1 MPLARPHATAFS
13 RRARRHAMNTKRAHR
28 SRARTTPPRARR
40 ARDTRATTRESIAA
54 KVTSAARG
62 SIGNPR
68 PRSRARRV
76 RRASNARRTRAR
88 IRVRSFAPPCRS
100 SFRKS
105 RTSRRRTG
113 VDRGGEREAGGRHAR
128 DARGVVTQWLHIYQQ
143 TPLIKKVLRQHCCPA
158 QKSVF
163 ESVLTTSARTAASPA
178 AMTSPWYEP
187 ASSAAGSAVKRSSSP
202 FQSVM

>member
-13 RRARRHAMNTKRAHR
+13 SRARRHAMNTKRAHR

-54 KVTSAARG
+54 KVASAARG

-143 TPLIKKVLRQHCCPA
+143 KCCPA
-158 QKSVF
+158 QNSVF
-163 ESVLTTSARTAASPA
+163 ESVLTASARTAASPA
-178 AMTSPWYEP
+178 AMTSPWYDP

>member
-1 MPLARPHATAFS
+1 MPLARPLATAFS

-40 ARDTRATTRESIAA
+40 ARDTRATARESIAA
-54 KVTSAARG
+54 EVASAARG

-88 IRVRSFAPPCRS
+88 IYVRSFVRTSLS
-100 SFRKS
+100 SFFPKIPNIAASHWR
-105 RTSRRRTG
+105 RPRRRA
-113 VDRGGEREAGGRHAR
+113 RGGGSTREGR
-128 DARGVVTQWLHIYQQ
+128 ARGRDSMVKYLPIFDC
-143 TPLIKKVLRQHCCPA
+143 LESKKCCPA
-158 QKSVF
+158 QNSVF
-163 ESVLTTSARTAASPA
+163 ESVLTASARTAASPA
-178 AMTSPWYEP
+178 AMTSPWYDP